1 MKNSLRIL
9 DVRNKKYLGQNL
21 IGSQTKNLKIENET
35 VNCPELKILRLQFSF
50 PVFLDMTQWKT
61 VITFNEK
68 KMCPLLFSSICHCIS
83 TYGKGHVRSE
93 KRCGSSGKAHLKS
106 RLPALL
112 PLYNYVL
119 SLPFFGLL
127 LKIIPTYSLT
137 LHSWAM
143 NSSKSTFLY
152 KPFLASEHQK
162 VWGKNKKKNASIF
175 RKLSGVNFLLAISF

>member
-1 MKNSLRIL
+1 
-9 DVRNKKYLGQNL
+9 
-21 IGSQTKNLKIENET
+21 
-35 VNCPELKILRLQFSF
+35 
-50 PVFLDMTQWKT
+50 
-61 VITFNEK
+61 
-68 KMCPLLFSSICHCIS
+68 MCPLLFSSICHCIS

-162 VWGKNKKKNASIF
+162 VWGKSKMPYFFS
-175 RKLSGVNFLLAISF
+175 RKLSKVNFSVTFSF